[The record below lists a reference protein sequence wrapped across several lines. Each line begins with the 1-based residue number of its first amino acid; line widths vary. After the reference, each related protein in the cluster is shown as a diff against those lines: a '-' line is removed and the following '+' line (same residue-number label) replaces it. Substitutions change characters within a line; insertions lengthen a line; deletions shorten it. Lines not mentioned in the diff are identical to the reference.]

1 MRRLPAGLVLALL
14 PVLPCFLGG
23 CGAADDGA
31 TGPAAVEDAG
41 ASRRIARS
49 VELDGQR
56 LRVEID
62 RDEVLVGDPIRLLA
76 IAEPSGDRLARFAE
90 TGGLLGDFEATP
102 LAAPRIAGAP
112 PGTAVLQLELRT
124 FDAGELSLPPI
135 EAIFE
140 PRGGGAAVSLAS
152 DAIPITVEGVLPAS
166 VDAVGGEPGANEVRP
181 SPELRPLKPAVA
193 LEAPREWIW
202 WLASLAATVI
212 LLAGG
217 GLLLVLRRAPA
228 APLAPGPRAIAEL
241 DRLAASLPP
250 PGDAPGTRRFW
261 ESLSVVAR
269 EWLER
274 RWSLSTRDR
283 TTREIVASI
292 RGDGRLADEVVRPL
306 ERILR
311 DADLAKFAGALPG
324 TDAAA
329 EAITSLRRIIEQADA
344 TASTDDARA
353 TQEAA
358 A

>member
-1 MRRLPAGLVLALL
+1 MTRLRASLLLAITCCLA
-14 PVLPCFLGG
+14 G
-23 CGAADDGA
+23 CGDAGGDAAAA
-31 TGPAAVEDAG
+31 TAVEDAG
-41 ASRRIARS
+41 GSRRIARS
-49 VELDGQR
+49 VELEGQR

-62 RDEVLVGDPIRLLA
+62 RDTLLVGDAIRLLA

-90 TGGLLGDFEATP
+90 VGEMLGDFEATP

-124 FDAGELSLPPI
+124 FDAGEISIPPL
-135 EAIFE
+135 AAVFE

-152 DAIPITVEGVLPAS
+152 DAIPITVEGVLTAPF
-166 VDAVGGEPGANEVRP
+166 DPTGGDPGATEVRP

-202 WLASLAATVI
+202 WLASLAATVL
-212 LLAGG
+212 LLAGVG
-217 GLLLVLRRAPA
+217 VLLFLRRAPA
-228 APLAPGPRAIAEL
+228 ASLPPGPWALAGL
-241 DRLAASLPP
+241 DRLAASVPP

-269 EWLER
+269 GWLER
-274 RWSLSTRDR
+274 RWDLPTRDR
-283 TTREIVASI
+283 TTREIVAQLRS
-292 RGDGRLADEVVRPL
+292 DGRLADEVVRPL

-324 TDAAA
+324 PDAAA
-329 EAITSLRRIIEQADA
+329 EALTLLRAIVARADA
-344 TASTDDARA
+344 EASTDDATTAR
-353 TQEAA
+353 EAA